1 MSLSEPEGAPIKGQQ
16 GCTPSGVFRAG
27 CVSLPFSGFRGPP
40 ASRAHGPSCV
50 FTAHH
55 SCLCPCSHVLLSCLY
70 FTRTRMITLNHAENP
85 QQESPHLTI
94 LNFIMSAKSPPLL
107 TKRRD
112 SQGLGLGHGHLWGGG
127 RYSVYLRGLLSSCFH
142 AEDSG
147 YCGVKITCC
156 TWSRGSIMEQI
167 PPTSSQGPF
176 LPQCRHRVFA
186 EAKSSIFK
194 FCSLH
199 LRPVPGLSL

>member
-112 SQGLGLGHGHLWGGG
+112 SQGLGLGHGHLWGGALFCLPQG
-127 RYSVYLRGLLSSCFH
+127 TSLFLLPCRGLRVLWGQDH
-142 AEDSG
+142 KGIDYGAG
-147 YCGVKITCC
+147 
-156 TWSRGSIMEQI
+156 
-167 PPTSSQGPF
+167 PPD

>member
-112 SQGLGLGHGHLWGGG
+112 SQGLGLGHGHLWGGIILSTSG
-127 RYSVYLRGLLSSCFH
+127 DFSLPSSVQRTQGIVGSRSQGDRL
-142 AEDSG
+142 
-147 YCGVKITCC
+147 
-156 TWSRGSIMEQI
+156 WSRFPRPRLRVPFFPSVGTECL
-167 PPTSSQGPF
+167 PRPRAPF
-176 LPQCRHRVFA
+176 LSFA
-186 EAKSSIFK
+186 
-194 FCSLH
+194 LYT
-199 LRPVPGLSL
+199 

>member
-70 FTRTRMITLNHAENP
+70 FTRTRMITLNHVQNP

-112 SQGLGLGHGHLWGGG
+112 SQGLGLGHGHLWGGALFCLPQG
-127 RYSVYLRGLLSSCFH
+127 TSLFLLLCRGLRVLWGQDH
-142 AEDSG
+142 KGIDSG
-147 YCGVKITCC
+147 A
-156 TWSRGSIMEQI
+156 GSPRPHLRVPSFPSVGTECL
-167 PPTSSQGPF
+167 PRPRAPF
-176 LPQCRHRVFA
+176 LSFA
-186 EAKSSIFK
+186 
-194 FCSLH
+194 LYT
-199 LRPVPGLSL
+199 

>member
-112 SQGLGLGHGHLWGGG
+112 SQGLGLGHGHLWGGIILSTSG
-127 RYSVYLRGLLSSCFH
+127 DFSLPSSVQRTQMAQVGCRAPQRWRPSSNFWTSQDYSRPCH
-142 AEDSG
+142 PDSN
-147 YCGVKITCC
+147 
-156 TWSRGSIMEQI
+156 
-167 PPTSSQGPF
+167 PPRSPHQLQP
-176 LPQCRHRVFA
+176 L
-186 EAKSSIFK
+186 
-194 FCSLH
+194 
-199 LRPVPGLSL
+199 